1 MARIKMTT
9 RPHPRTSGKSLP
21 GRALKKPMTA
31 HDLEKEKSKHRRHHP
46 NSLRQLVK
54 WGNVKTNDMRSIDN
68 NASHGLRR
76 TKTRDKGIIMGRLPF
91 LREARDILASLSTE
105 NLRVTSDFVENA
117 MCEVENIAHE
127 IFLKAGF
134 FSRHAGRTT
143 LTPSDLSLA
152 IFSGNLKEARTVIS
166 SANFPYRSG
175 VDARM
180 LKVHEK
186 MRKDRLRRAA
196 VKAPKTAPPSPAS
209 ESASSSSSP
218 AE

>member
-68 NASHGLRR
+68 NASHGLRS
-76 TKTRDKGIIMGRLPF
+76 TKTRERGIIMSRLPF
-91 LREARDILASLSTE
+91 LRETRDILYELTKDTKESM
-105 NLRVTSDFVENA
+105 RVTSEFVENA

-127 IFLKAGF
+127 LFLKAGF
-134 FSRHAGRTT
+134 FSRHAGRAT
-143 LTPSDLSLA
+143 LTSSDLSLA
-152 IFSGNLKEARTVIS
+152 IFSANLKEARTVIS

-196 VKAPKTAPPSPAS
+196 TKAPKSAPPSPAS
-209 ESASSSSSP
+209 SA
-218 AE
+218 E